1 MYLVYFDIFLFTIVR
16 CWRWNRWLWINFER
30 VNTINRLLIKRNAIK
45 ELQKISLSKPY
56 KSIKLFLCKIF
67 ISSFKDIR
75 SIVDKYIR
83 VTTNQSKM
91 FGNVKT
97 VELTYDRCLHK
108 MSKQALLNIKKL
120 VNEIIPMRELS
131 VEESVVRRAIAYTN

>member
-1 MYLVYFDIFLFTIVR
+1 
-16 CWRWNRWLWINFER
+16 
-30 VNTINRLLIKRNAIK
+30 
-45 ELQKISLSKPY
+45 
-56 KSIKLFLCKIF
+56 
-67 ISSFKDIR
+67 
-75 SIVDKYIR
+75 
-83 VTTNQSKM
+83 M

-131 VEESVVRRAIAYTN
+131 VEESVVRRAIAKMN